1 MEDMILPSRLVELR
15 DKLKNNRNTDIPFL
29 TNQNF
34 KWKLTGYDLVS
45 YTCIR
50 ERINKF
56 KDKWIGY
63 GLWRIPNTNICFLL
77 YRKSNLGG
85 YDSERDY
92 VYSFNKDTEEEKDI
106 IEYLNIY
113 NKQAKVAWDN
123 YYDMALNHDDPGAY
137 YGATNRY
144 SQYKTDYTD
153 LPLEIGNYKIKVL
166 NKETNNNPIII
177 IDDNNGVIDGGYIDI
192 IFLLV
197 SFFIIY
203 LFCLVCL

>member
-1 MEDMILPSRLVELR
+1 MEDMILPSNLVELR
-15 DKLKNNRNTDIPFL
+15 DKLKNNRNIDIPYL
-29 TNQNF
+29 TKQTGGE
-34 KWKLTGYDLVS
+34 LTGYDLVS

-50 ERINKF
+50 ERINNF

-92 VYSFNKDTEEEKDI
+92 VYEFESGSSEEKDI

-113 NKQAKVAWDN
+113 NKKARIAWDN
-123 YYDMALNHDDPGAY
+123 YYDMALDHDDSGAY
-137 YGATNRY
+137 NGATNRY
-144 SQYKTDYTD
+144 SQYKTEYMEV
-153 LPLEIGNYKIKVL
+153 PFEIKGYKINI
-166 NKETNNNPIII
+166 NKNTNNPYIIN
-177 IDDNNGVIDGGYIDI
+177 DNSIGVIDGGYIDI

-197 SFFIIY
+197 SFFLIY